1 MDKIKYNWAF
11 FLSCALLING
21 GQGYWERKL
30 KAIYQ
35 KLFKD
40 ILINVRKSLASSVVD
55 VMKLIDM
62 NSEDNQNFFTNVFTT
77 YLNDIDDVK
86 QKIMPKLCQ
95 IISLF
100 PKEHHN
106 HLLST
111 LIREQL
117 VLITLTYLYC
127 IGG

>member
-1 MDKIKYNWAF
+1 M
-11 FLSCALLING
+11 LING
-21 GQGYWERKL
+21 GQVYWERKL
-30 KAIYQ
+30 KGVYE

-40 ILINVRKSLASSVVD
+40 ILINVRKSLASSIVD
-55 VMKLIDM
+55 VMKLVDM

-86 QKIMPKLCQ
+86 QKMMPKLCQ

-117 VLITLTYLYC
+117 VRTNLAPYYLFRSQRVVRRETQR
-127 IGG
+127 